1 MKTRAMT
8 CAFVLLTGLT
18 SAGAALAQSA
28 SPTTPPST
36 PNDATGAQPN
46 RPLPA
51 GQMAPAPNAT
61 PSTGTTAP
69 AMQHSGTMSSGKK
82 HSDENAQAS
91 ARSQRQR
98 AAHAAAGAAPSG
110 VPEHGR
116 FEVRAPKAWLPVR
129 GSHKKKASAGK
140 PSLRAGPLSNC

>member
-8 CAFVLLTGLT
+8 CAFALLAGLT

-28 SPTTPPST
+28 NPTTPSST
-36 PNDATGAQPN
+36 PNDASAAQPN

-82 HSDENAQAS
+82 HSDETPKRPREANDNVP
-91 ARSQRQR
+91 RTP
-98 AAHAAAGAAPSG
+98 AAGAAPPPGYPNSG
-110 VPEHGR
+110 
-116 FEVRAPKAWLPVR
+116 
-129 GSHKKKASAGK
+129 GSK
-140 PSLRAGPLSNC
+140 

>member
-18 SAGAALAQSA
+18 STGAALAQSA
-28 SPTTPPST
+28 SPTTPSST
-36 PNDATGAQPN
+36 PNDASAAQPN

-82 HSDENAQAS
+82 HSDETPKRPREANDNVP
-91 ARSQRQR
+91 RTP
-98 AAHAAAGAAPSG
+98 AAGAAPPPG
-110 VPEHGR
+110 YPNTG
-116 FEVRAPKAWLPVR
+116 
-129 GSHKKKASAGK
+129 GSK
-140 PSLRAGPLSNC
+140 

>member
-28 SPTTPPST
+28 SPTTPSST
-36 PNDATGAQPN
+36 PNDASAAQPN
-46 RPLPA
+46 RSLPA

-69 AMQHSGTMSSGKK
+69 ATQHSGTMSSGKK
-82 HSDENAQAS
+82 HSDETPKRPREANDNVP
-91 ARSQRQR
+91 RTP
-98 AAHAAAGAAPSG
+98 AAGAAPPPGYPNSG
-110 VPEHGR
+110 
-116 FEVRAPKAWLPVR
+116 
-129 GSHKKKASAGK
+129 GSK
-140 PSLRAGPLSNC
+140 